1 MKNSFK
7 CRVIA
12 FTLIGVFAVF
22 NIGLP
27 VVLHY
32 CEMMKSTTTSTCGMC
47 GTERTKDNQIQYNP
61 VKSACCKTVFTPE
74 RNKNEFLQ
82 SQNDAVTQ
90 LLNYSTTSILYA
102 SDILESLSFSKLILN
117 DTHSPPLSEDIPIFT
132 SSLLI

>member
-1 MKNSFK
+1 MENSFK
-7 CRVIA
+7 YRFIA
-12 FTLIGVFAVF
+12 FTLVGVFAVF

-47 GTERTKDNQIQYNP
+47 GTESTKDHQVQYNS
-61 VKSACCKTVFTPE
+61 VKSACCKTIFTPE

-82 SQNDAVTQ
+82 QNKID
-90 LLNYSTTSILYA
+90 
-102 SDILESLSFSKLILN
+102 SKEQQNLLILN
-117 DTHSPPLSEDIPIFT
+117 LSIPFNNSEYKSISYVQNFHSPPPFIEDIPIFT